1 MFFCRDQYRRAAH
14 DFGQAVIGR
23 SDIADEFDSYFNPS
37 GAAGELIEQIARLYQ
52 FSDILGCRNELHR
65 FGSNSKKY
73 LKAKLAKIAVFLM
86 ISKFDYQM
94 LKKTPIKIIKKI
106 SNFDKNEFISGVI
119 RLFLKIIFGE
129 IK

>member
-37 GAAGELIEQIARLYQ
+37 GAAGDLIEQIARLYQ

-65 FGSNSKKY
+65 FGSNKKIFE
-73 LKAKLAKIAVFLM
+73 AKLATIAVFLM
-86 ISKFDYQM
+86 ISNFDYQM
-94 LKKTPIKIIKKI
+94 LKKLQF
-106 SNFDKNEFISGVI
+106 N
-119 RLFLKIIFGE
+119 
-129 IK
+129 